1 MSSTFRHFCQEKWFE
16 HKDEILAWTGKAL
29 TEYDDKYYFNKH
41 RWMLKRMYK
50 DYLVEQFADE
60 NARKI
65 QKEVKRGLK
74 KGNI

>member
-1 MSSTFRHFCQEKWFE
+1 MSTSFRHFVTEKWFE
-16 HKDEILAWTGKAL
+16 HKDEILVWTGKAL
-29 TEYDDKYYFNKH
+29 TEYDDKYYFRKH

-50 DYLVEQFADE
+50 EYLLEQFAEE

-74 KGNI
+74 KGNL

>member
-1 MSSTFRHFCQEKWFE
+1 MSTSFRHFINEKWFE
-16 HKDEILAWTGKAL
+16 HKDEILTWTGKAL
-29 TEYDDKYYFNKH
+29 TEYDSAYYFRKH

-50 DYLVEQFADE
+50 EHLLERFAEE

-74 KGNI
+74 KGNL